1 MQFTAGYAGRS
12 SLRGE
17 NLVSQVSLRLKRDGQ
32 LGSPALHPPENNHP
46 EPGVLSKQE
55 LILLNKALVREG
67 KEMGIGVRGEMTYR
81 VV

>member
-1 MQFTAGYAGRS
+1 MVQKKHTR
-12 SLRGE
+12 
-17 NLVSQVSLRLKRDGQ
+17 
-32 LGSPALHPPENNHP
+32 
-46 EPGVLSKQE
+46 PGVLSKQE